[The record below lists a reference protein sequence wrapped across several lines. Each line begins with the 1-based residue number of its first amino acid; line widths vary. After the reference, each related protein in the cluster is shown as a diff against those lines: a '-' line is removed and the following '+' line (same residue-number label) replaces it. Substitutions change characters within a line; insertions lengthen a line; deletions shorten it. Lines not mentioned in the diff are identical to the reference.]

1 MKGIHEA
8 AQSGRPAI
16 GHSTVDGIH
25 VVTLS
30 GEFDHT
36 VREHLGRALLPP
48 GDATRPRTVID
59 LSGVTFMDSSGINAL
74 IGAHHA
80 STEAEGW
87 LRLAGPREPVARIMR
102 MVGIDVLIPCYP
114 DVRQALES

>member
-1 MKGIHEA
+1 MTGTHEA

-16 GHSTVDGIH
+16 GHSTVDGIR

-36 VREHLGRALLPP
+36 VREHLGQALLPP
-48 GDATRPRTVID
+48 SGATRPRTVTD

-74 IGAHHA
+74 IGAHTA
-80 STEAEGW
+80 AEDAGGW

-102 MVGIDVLIPCYP
+102 MVGIDALIPCYP